1 MFVHGLRSYLYPLL
15 GAGIL
20 FSVATATDAEDAS
33 WTVAK
38 VSGEVWTTTPGVQKA
53 SLGLESMLKPGDSI
67 QTGANGRVLLKR
79 GKETMLVAPNSSI
92 GLPKENTGNLST
104 TILQQAG
111 SILVDVEK
119 RNENHF
125 AVETP
130 SLVAVVKGTQ
140 FRVSI
145 GKTETSVDVLRGKVE
160 VADFK
165 TGQFAYVLPGQHAKV
180 FQSGSSGLKLS
191 GSGVLSPLQHGA
203 PRAPRVQPISV
214 PKGGFVAPRHAG
226 LNPAAIKISAAI
238 GEVKLDVNKATK
250 GMARD
255 PKGLT
260 LGGHKRPKKTIWAT
274 HDFSPNGG
282 SSGASAGG
290 NGNGNGNGNSSSA
303 ANAPNGNGGGG
314 GVGGA
319 VGGAVGGVAS
329 VVTGNSGVVSIVGG
343 VANGLLNGNGNAF
356 GHLPC
361 NPKSKGKSGC

>member
-1 MFVHGLRSYLYPLL
+1 MAFGKFRSGLSLL
-15 GAGIL
+15 IGALFI
-20 FSVATATDAEDAS
+20 FSVAKATDAEDAS
-33 WTVAK
+33 WTVQK
-38 VSGEVWTTTPGVQKA
+38 VTGEVWTTTPGAQQV
-53 SLGLESMLKPGDSI
+53 SLGRDNVLKPGDSI
-67 QTGANGRVLLKR
+67 QTGSNGRVLLKR
-79 GKETMLVAPNSSI
+79 GKETILVSPNSSI
-92 GLPKENTGNLST
+92 GLPKENEGNLST

-111 SILVDVEK
+111 SIIVDVEK

-145 GKTETSVDVLRGKVE
+145 EKGETSVDVLRGKVE

-180 FQSGSSGLKLS
+180 FSGGASGLKLS
-191 GSGVLSPLQHGA
+191 GSGVLNPVQHGA
-203 PRAPRVQPISV
+203 PRAPRVEPLSV
-214 PKGGFVAPRHAG
+214 PKGGFSAPRHASV
-226 LNPAAIKISAAI
+226 NPSAVRISAAI

-255 PKGLT
+255 PKGAS
-260 LGGHKRPKKTIWAT
+260 LGGEKRAKKTVWT
-274 HDFSPNGG
+274 TNDFSPDGG
-282 SSGASAGG
+282 SNGSANANANGNGG
-290 NGNGNGNGNSSSA
+290 NGNGNGNGAASA
-303 ANAPNGNGGGG
+303 SNGNGGGG

-319 VGGAVGGVAS
+319 VSSVAS
-329 VVTGNSGVVSIVGG
+329 AVTGNSGVVSTVGG
-343 VANGLLNGNGNAF
+343 VANGVLNGNAF